1 MVKSKLTNQTKLSH
15 QSSSRN
21 GTTID
26 TFLIHHQASTSD
38 DATIR
43 EMVTASKQVSA
54 NYTISNEGRITS
66 VVPEELRAWTSGS
79 TGDGGK
85 GAAWD
90 RRSITV
96 EIENQ
101 TAAPDWK
108 ISDKALDAAAALLH
122 DLKQRYHIKNVLGH
136 RDLWNKY
143 HASYATYCPG
153 PHTVAD
159 IVKREAAISDSPKPA
174 PKPKPTSDHLYV
186 EPSAATRSRIQRALG
201 KRKRY
206 NGPADGKWGDATRKG
221 IQLTLKAGTSY
232 SGKIDG
238 NLDTALI
245 CQKVQEYAKEFG
257 SYVGPVDKKLGEN
270 SWIGF
275 AIGLERP

>member
-1 MVKSKLTNQTKLSH
+1 MVKSKLTDQTKLSH
-15 QSSSRN
+15 QSSDRR

-26 TFLIHHQASTSD
+26 TFLIHHQASTND
-38 DATIR
+38 NATIA
-43 EMVTASKQVSA
+43 EMVNATKQVSA
-54 NYTISNEGRITS
+54 NYTISNEGRITA

-79 TGDGGK
+79 TSDGGK

-101 TAAPDWK
+101 TGDPDWK

-122 DLKQRYHIKNVLGH
+122 DLKKRYKIAHVLGH
-136 RDLWNKY
+136 RDLWTKY
-143 HASYATYCPG
+143 RASYSTYCPG
-153 PHTVAD
+153 PHTVTD
-159 IVKREAAISDSPKPA
+159 IVRREAAISD
-174 PKPKPTSDHLYV
+174 KPKPPKPVADHHYV
-186 EPSAATRSRIQRALG
+186 EPSAATRTRIQRALG

-206 NGPADGKWGDATRKG
+206 SGPANGKWNDDTRKG
-221 IQLTLKAGTSY
+221 IQQTLKVGTSF

-245 CQKVQEYAKEFG
+245 CQRIQEYAKQYG
-257 SYVGPVDKKLGEN
+257 SYIGPVDKKLGEN